1 MLNEFKNDIK
11 SEKLKD
17 LILYVYEQAI
27 ILE

>member
-11 SEKLKD
+11 SGKLKD